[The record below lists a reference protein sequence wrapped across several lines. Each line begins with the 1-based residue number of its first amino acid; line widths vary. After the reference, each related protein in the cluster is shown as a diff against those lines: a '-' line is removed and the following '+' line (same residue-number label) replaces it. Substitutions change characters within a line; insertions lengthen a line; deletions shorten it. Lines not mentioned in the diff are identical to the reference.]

1 MSDIEARNA
10 ELVAYKEG
18 INKIIYGGEEE
29 LRNMIQAYEL
39 NREGINGLV
48 RDLKEKLTKAVDA
61 LNDVLRTTEGIH
73 ACDHLRGRVTVKLME
88 ITGETSGKSLV

>member
-18 INKIIYGGEEE
+18 INKVIYGGEEE
-29 LRNMIQAYEL
+29 LRNM
-39 NREGINGLV
+39 
-48 RDLKEKLTKAVDA
+48 
-61 LNDVLRTTEGIH
+61 IH